1 MNQINL
7 KQFFLFCGVAEEEY
21 VRIRPQIWERNHRIL
36 RVTSVLSGT
45 MGLLFLAV
53 RLLTGSDMWLPYLFL
68 LCGSA
73 VIYLLARLSA
83 GRQARAGFGMAL
95 CYAQM
100 VLVCVYAAILSI
112 QPGNFGI
119 PATSIVVFIAILPL
133 GIDDRPVRMYAFM
146 LAESAAYLS
155 LSYFRKSAAAFSL
168 DLLNVVT
175 FCLIGMVLYAVIC
188 TRNVREL
195 RNAAHVARIQQSVI
209 TSLATVVEERDES
222 TGGHILRTEG
232 YVRGLIGRMRGTD
245 KYAALTEAYCNNVIL
260 AAPMHDIGKI
270 RIPDGIL
277 NKPGKLTPEEFEV
290 IKKHAASGAEII
302 RKTMT
307 DVEDGAYLDVACNI
321 ARHHHEHYDGT
332 GYPDGLKG
340 EDIPLEARI
349 MALADV
355 YDALVSKR
363 VYKDALSREEAI
375 RILRAG
381 SGTQFDPSLT
391 ALFLSVLGDE

>member
-7 KQFFLFCGVAEEEY
+7 KQFFLYCSVAEEEY
-21 VRIRPQIWERNHRIL
+21 VRLRPQIWDRNRRIL

-53 RLLTGSDMWLPYLFL
+53 RLLTGSDMWMPYLFL
-68 LCGSA
+68 FCGSA
-73 VIYLLARLSA
+73 LIYVLARL
-83 GRQARAGFGMAL
+83 ARGGFGMAL

-112 QPGNFGI
+112 QPSNYAI

-155 LSYFRKSAAAFSL
+155 LSYFRKSPDAFSL
-168 DLLNVVT
+168 DVVNVAT
-175 FCLIGMVLYAVIC
+175 FCAIGMVLYAVIC
-188 TRNVREL
+188 TRNVREI
-195 RNAAHVARIQQSVI
+195 RHAAHVARIQQSVI

-245 KYAALTEAYCNNVIL
+245 KYKGLTEEYCNNVIL

-270 RIPDGIL
+270 RIPDGVL
-277 NKPGKLTPEEFEV
+277 NKPGRLTPEEFEV
-290 IKKHAASGAEII
+290 IKTHAACGAEII

-307 DVEDGAYLDVACNI
+307 DVEDDTYVEVACNI
-321 ARHHHEHYDGT
+321 ARHHHERYDGK

-355 YDALVSKR
+355 YDALISKR
-363 VYKDALSREEAI
+363 VYKDALPQEEAAG
-375 RILRAG
+375 ILREG
-381 SGTQFDPSLT
+381 SGTQFDPALT
-391 ALFLSVLGDE
+391 ALFLSFLGAD